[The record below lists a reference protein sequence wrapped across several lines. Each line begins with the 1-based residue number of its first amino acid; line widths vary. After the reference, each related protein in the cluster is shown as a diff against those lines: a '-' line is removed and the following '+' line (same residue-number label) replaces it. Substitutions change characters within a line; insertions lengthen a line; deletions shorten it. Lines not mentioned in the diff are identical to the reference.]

1 MSTISTHILDTSLG
15 CPAEGVPLIL
25 EARTDEGWRP
35 IGGGTTNAD
44 GRVVD
49 LLRDGES
56 LLVGIYRMSFET
68 GIYFD
73 AQAIR
78 SFYPV
83 VRVVFEVEDPDSHY
97 HVPLLLSPFGYST
110 YRGS

>member
-1 MSTISTHILDTSLG
+1 MSTISTHILDTSRG
-15 CPAEGVPLIL
+15 RPAQGVPLIL
-25 EARTDEGWRP
+25 EAQTDQGWRR

-49 LLRDGES
+49 LLEDGES
-56 LLVGIYRMSFET
+56 LAVGIYRMSFET
-68 GIYFD
+68 AVYFE
-73 AQAIR
+73 AQAVQ

-83 VRVVFEVEDPDSHY
+83 VRVVFEVADPDSHY
-97 HVPLLLSPFGYST
+97 HVPLLLSPYGYST